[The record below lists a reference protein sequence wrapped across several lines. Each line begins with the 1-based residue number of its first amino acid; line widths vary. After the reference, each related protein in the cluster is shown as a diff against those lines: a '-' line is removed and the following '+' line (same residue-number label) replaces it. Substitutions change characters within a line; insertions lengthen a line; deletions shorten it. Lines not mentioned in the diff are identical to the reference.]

1 MVSPSSTAPILVTEV
16 RDVSSNS
23 LAFEF
28 WREGNQG
35 QQYQGLP
42 VAAAK
47 ELKSR
52 HLHPPAP
59 VAKELK
65 WNSRVNITGN
75 SRPYFSRALYW
86 ASLKLLFQGN
96 SGFKAGAEKQ
106 WKTYNISHYSHEIC
120 S

>member
-1 MVSPSSTAPILVTEV
+1 MTEV
-16 RDVSSNS
+16 HDVSSNS

-28 WREGNQG
+28 CSEGNQG

-42 VAAAK
+42 VTAAE

-52 HLHPPAP
+52 HLHLPVP

-65 WNSRVNITGN
+65 SDSRVNITGN

-106 WKTYNISHYSHEIC
+106 WKTYNISHHSHQIC